1 MIESKPY
8 CAADRQ
14 ERGPATAG
22 ASGEPRQDRRRS
34 CEERENFGRNTVT
47 DRAIRA
53 PNGVQAGDGVAVEA
67 L

>member
-14 ERGPATAG
+14 ERRPAIAG
-22 ASGEPRQDRRRS
+22 ASGYPREDRRWS
-34 CEERENFGRNTVT
+34 CKERWNFGRNSVT
-47 DRAIRA
+47 DWTVGT
-53 PNGVQAGDGVAVEA
+53 PNGIQAGDGVTVET